1 MPRNLALLSLR
12 ALNSVK
18 KALNGSRIHLFGVA
32 YKKNVDDPR
41 ESPAFTII
49 EALEEMGAEVSYHDP
64 FVPALPPNRHAVHLT
79 SQPLTPDFLD
89 TQDCVVIVTDHTTV
103 DYQFVVRNSRLVVDT
118 RNATAGFEDPRCQIF
133 KA

>member
-1 MPRNLALLSLR
+1 PHYVVQRTAS
-12 ALNSVK
+12 ALNAHGKPVK
-18 KALNGSRIHLFGVA
+18 GSNVCVLGVA

-64 FVPALPPNRHAVHLT
+64 FVPALPPNRHAVYLT
-79 SQPLTPDFLD
+79 SQPLTPGFLD
-89 TQDCVVIVTDHTTV
+89 AQDCVVIVTDHTTV
-103 DYQFVVRNSRLVVDT
+103 DYQFVVRHSRLVVDT